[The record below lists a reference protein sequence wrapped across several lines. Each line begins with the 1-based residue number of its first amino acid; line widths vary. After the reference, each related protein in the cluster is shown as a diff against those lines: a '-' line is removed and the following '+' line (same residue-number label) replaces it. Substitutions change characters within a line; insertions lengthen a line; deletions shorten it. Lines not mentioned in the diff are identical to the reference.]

1 VSAVLIVVIAI
12 ACVAA
17 GLAAGWWLPP
27 HGRKPRA
34 ERRPA
39 VRQILL
45 PFTGT
50 AISRRALDAAV
61 RLARVD
67 GATLMPAYLLRV
79 PLHLPLDAPLPA
91 SCDDAMP
98 LLEAIDQR
106 ASAQGV
112 TVDARIMRGRSY
124 RDALRRLLDS
134 EQFERVI
141 VPADS
146 SSQTGLSAE
155 DIAWLLDRVPAEVLI
170 LRASPEDHRQVSA
183 GALAGHF

>member
-1 VSAVLIVVIAI
+1 MSVVLVVVVTLGVFVLGI
-12 ACVAA
+12 
-17 GLAAGWWLPP
+17 AAGWWLPP
-27 HGRKPRA
+27 NGRVPRV
-34 ERRPA
+34 ERGRP
-39 VRQILL
+39 VKQILL
-45 PFTGT
+45 PFTGS
-50 AISRRALDAAV
+50 AISRRALDAAT

-124 RDALRRLLDS
+124 RDALRRLLAT
-134 EQFERVI
+134 EHFERVI
-141 VPADS
+141 VPADG

-155 DIAWLLDRVPAEVLI
+155 DIAWLLERVPAEVLI
-170 LRASPEDHRQVSA
+170 LRADPEDQRQVSGA
-183 GALAGHF
+183 ALAGHF

>member
-1 VSAVLIVVIAI
+1 MSVVLIVVISG
-12 ACVAA
+12 VVFVL
-17 GLAAGWWLPP
+17 GLTAGWWLPP
-27 HGRKPRA
+27 NGRVPRG
-34 ERRPA
+34 ERGRP
-39 VRQILL
+39 VKQILL
-45 PFTGT
+45 PFTGS
-50 AISRRALDAAV
+50 AISRRALDAAT

-134 EQFERVI
+134 EHFERVI

-146 SSQTGLSAE
+146 SSKTGLSAD
-155 DIAWLLDRVPAEVLI
+155 DIAWLLERVPAEVLI
-170 LRASPEDHRQVSA
+170 LRADPEDHRQVSA
-183 GALAGHF
+183 EALAGHF

>member
-1 VSAVLIVVIAI
+1 MSTALIVVIAI
-12 ACVAA
+12 GGIAL
-17 GLAAGWWLPP
+17 GLGAGWWLPP
-27 HGRKPRA
+27 NGRVRRVQRA
-34 ERRPA
+34 RP
-39 VRQILL
+39 VKRILL
-45 PFTGT
+45 PFTGS
-50 AISRRALDAAV
+50 AISRRALDAAT

-91 SCDDAMP
+91 NCAEAMP

-112 TVDARIMRGRSY
+112 LVDGRVMRGRSY
-124 RDALRRLLDS
+124 RDALRRLIAS
-134 EQFERVI
+134 EHFERVI

-155 DIAWLLDRVPAEVLI
+155 DIAWLLERAPAEVLI
-170 LRASPEDHRQVSA
+170 LRADPEDHREVSA
-183 GALAGHF
+183 KALAGHF